1 MNISISRI
9 FFTLCLFMVLL
20 TSCNNQKTKIKIES
34 NLDKIDDIFS
44 IDRSEK
50 DNYYGAYTKEITYS
64 PPSYDSFNGI
74 YPINSLENG
83 RFYCILKKR
92 FETKTNLSSIQ
103 MLSYVNLDNGKTYY
117 ACQDPLC
124 SHTPDSQ
131 CNYLGFFQYESL
143 NNSIFATRQNITTT
157 DTDTTAQWCIY
168 KISSEQNF
176 PEIIYQCED
185 MSSFILLIGTEEN
198 ILYFFVVHNEED
210 LENKITITSYTLMSY
225 NCVSKQVSSYSQLP
239 SDMVDRNSEA
249 LFIYDGYIYF
259 ASIDGLCKTDI
270 NFIHKETIYTYAE
283 NEWYGAYYYD
293 SHTDE
298 FIFNIQNDEMN
309 YGCIYTYSSGVLTK
323 LLLPHEN
330 IYYFQ
335 VTNEKI
341 YYSPYNPKYYG
352 TSPRGGEVY
361 DYTGGKIFEVN
372 RTNLSDSTLIFQCDD
387 DFALKGDY
395 IVIGN
400 YIYFT
405 YWEIM
410 REGGSVWFSTALDL
424 KLARINYIDNTLH
437 YIVFD

>member
-1 MNISISRI
+1 
-9 FFTLCLFMVLL
+9 
-20 TSCNNQKTKIKIES
+20 
-34 NLDKIDDIFS
+34 
-44 IDRSEK
+44 
-50 DNYYGAYTKEITYS
+50 
-64 PPSYDSFNGI
+64 
-74 YPINSLENG
+74 
-83 RFYCILKKR
+83 
-92 FETKTNLSSIQ
+92 
-103 MLSYVNLDNGKTYY
+103 
-117 ACQDPLC
+117 
-124 SHTPDSQ
+124 
-131 CNYLGFFQYESL
+131 
-143 NNSIFATRQNITTT
+143 
-157 DTDTTAQWCIY
+157 
-168 KISSEQNF
+168 
-176 PEIIYQCED
+176 
-185 MSSFILLIGTEEN
+185 
-198 ILYFFVVHNEED
+198 
-210 LENKITITSYTLMSY
+210 
-225 NCVSKQVSSYSQLP
+225 
-239 SDMVDRNSEA
+239 
-249 LFIYDGYIYF
+249 
-259 ASIDGLCKTDI
+259 
-270 NFIHKETIYTYAE
+270 
-283 NEWYGAYYYD
+283 
-293 SHTDE
+293 
-298 FIFNIQNDEMN
+298 MN